1 MHKLYDENGNLIPH
15 GAHEE
20 KHHHHEGEEKKD
32 ENLILLTYM
41 HQHNEQHT
49 AELCIFCVY
58 SVCFP
63 PKILKALPNFDIIL
77 LTDRKWAA
85 CSALSIYGVGTDEGA
100 VYSSQT

>member
-20 KHHHHEGEEKKD
+20 EHHHHEGEEKKD

-49 AELCIFCVY
+49 DELEEMVQKLEDGGYGEEAEEIRKGVAAFQEGNAHLGQALELLKK
-58 SVCFP
+58 
-63 PKILKALPNFDIIL
+63 KI
-77 LTDRKWAA
+77 
-85 CSALSIYGVGTDEGA
+85 
-100 VYSSQT
+100 Q